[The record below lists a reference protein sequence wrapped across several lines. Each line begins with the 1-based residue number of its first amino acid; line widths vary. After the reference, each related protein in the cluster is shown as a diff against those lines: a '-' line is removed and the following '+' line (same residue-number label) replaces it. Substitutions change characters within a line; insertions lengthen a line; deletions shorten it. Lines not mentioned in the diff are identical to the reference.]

1 MSTDS
6 KSNEITQDFVEEVRE
21 LSESVEGCILDLE
34 KNQDSDIINK
44 IYRNFHT
51 IKGTARML
59 GFNALGTFAHQAE
72 DLFSLIRDGK
82 LIVDKNITDL
92 LLRIMDM
99 LETILDDIEAVGT
112 DDRDTSEISA
122 LMESIFA
129 ADGDFQRNEK
139 KGKAAESPKP
149 RGENIDQQKVK
160 TDRVADG
167 KIKILVVDDEIA
179 SRVKAETILSEFGEC
194 DAVAGGRDAIDAF
207 LDAHENGDPYDL
219 ITMDID
225 MPDMNG
231 IEALKRIRDWEASRD
246 PFPKEVKVIMMT
258 ADDQPNT
265 IFTSFRELCGSYIV
279 KPFNREQ
286 IRQGLKKAGVRVP
299 DETASISDKTS
310 PEPGRQE
317 LKVTTD
323 QIGECII
330 LALGSTPQACAG
342 TSVKTIRREDGG
354 AVRLTLENGRE
365 FKITITET

>member
-1 MSTDS
+1 MSTNS
-6 KSNEITQDFVEEVRE
+6 KSNEIIHDFVEEVRE
-21 LSESVEGCILDLE
+21 LSESVEGCILDME
-34 KNQDSDIINK
+34 KNQNPDIINN

-82 LIVDKNITDL
+82 LIVDKKITDL

-99 LETILDDIEAVGT
+99 LGTILDDIEAGGT
-112 DDRDTSEISA
+112 DDRDTSEISS

-129 ADGDFQRNEK
+129 GHGDFQGNKK
-139 KGKAAESPKP
+139 KGKAAEVPKP
-149 RGENIDQQKVK
+149 KGEHMDQQKVK
-160 TDRVADG
+160 TDRVAN
-167 KIKILVVDDEIA
+167 KKMKILVVDDEIA
-179 SRVKAETILSEFGEC
+179 SRVKVETILSEFGEC
-194 DAVAGGRDAIDAF
+194 DAVAGGREAVDAF
-207 LDAHENGDPYDL
+207 LGAHENGEPYDL
-219 ITMDID
+219 ITMDIN
-225 MPDMNG
+225 MPDMSG
-231 IEALKRIRDWEASRD
+231 IEALKHIRDWEASRD
-246 PFPKEVKVIMMT
+246 PFPKEVKVVMVT

-286 IRQGLKKAGVRVP
+286 IRRGLEKAGIRVP
-299 DETASISDKTS
+299 DETDSISDKTS

-330 LALGSTPQACAG
+330 LSLGSTPQACAG
-342 TSVKTIRREDGG
+342 TAVKTIRREDGG
-354 AVRLTLENGRE
+354 AVRLTLENGLE

>member
-1 MSTDS
+1 MSTNS
-6 KSNEITQDFVEEVRE
+6 KSNEIIQDFVEEVRE
-21 LSESVEGCILDLE
+21 LSESVEGCILDME

-44 IYRNFHT
+44 IYRDFHT

-59 GFNALGTFAHQAE
+59 GFNALGAFAHHAE

-82 LIVDKNITDL
+82 LIVDKKITDL

-99 LETILDDIEAVGT
+99 LETILDDIEAGGT
-112 DDRDTSEISA
+112 DDRDADKISTI
-122 LMESIFA
+122 MESIFA
-129 ADGDFQRNEK
+129 GDGDFHGDEK
-139 KGKAAESPKP
+139 KGKAAEIPNP
-149 RGENIDQQKVK
+149 GGENIDQQKIK

-167 KIKILVVDDEIA
+167 KMKILVVDDEIA

-194 DAVAGGRDAIDAF
+194 DAVAGGKESIDAF
-207 LDAHENGDPYDL
+207 LGAHENGDPYDL

-246 PFPKEVKVIMMT
+246 HFPKEVKVIMMT

-279 KPFNREQ
+279 KPFNKKQ
-286 IRQGLKKAGVRVP
+286 IRQGLKKAGIRVP
-299 DETASISDKTS
+299 DETDSISDETS

-323 QIGECII
+323 QVGECII

-342 TSVKTIRREDGG
+342 TAFKTIRQEDGG
-354 AVRLTLENGRE
+354 AVRLTLENDLE